1 MFQGNLMEF
10 MGTHLWPALVLWA
23 LLYCSDYL
31 LTMVCA
37 RMYRK
42 GVHEKIAFEGSYE
55 ITPYYQKDIDAL
67 RKLSPRFMV
76 ALLLSSTGL
85 ALIWWLSMQVRVP
98 GLYLF
103 GVGALILVEVPVHT
117 RHLKNFFFFR
127 DLLRSNAV
135 RGRIEYPRPLTLRLS
150 SAEFLIWAGLFT
162 ILFLVTREWFVLGGA
177 VECVVVAAKHR
188 KLAAQHVARAAAAV

>member
-10 MGTHLWPALVLWA
+10 MGTHLWPGLVLWA
-23 LLYCSDYL
+23 VLYCSDYF
-31 LTMVCA
+31 LTIVCA
-37 RMYRK
+37 RMYRR

-103 GVGALILVEVPVHT
+103 GLGALILVEVPVHT

-177 VECVVVAAKHR
+177 AECVVVAAKHR
-188 KLAAQHVARAAAAV
+188 KLAAQHLARAAAAV

>member
-1 MFQGNLMEF
+1 
-10 MGTHLWPALVLWA
+10 
-23 LLYCSDYL
+23 
-31 LTMVCA
+31 
-37 RMYRK
+37 
-42 GVHEKIAFEGSYE
+42 
-55 ITPYYQKDIDAL
+55 
-67 RKLSPRFMV
+67 MV

-103 GVGALILVEVPVHT
+103 GLGALILVEVPVHT

-127 DLLRSNAV
+127 DLLRTNAI